1 MSPIYILLIATA
13 YFGMLFFI
21 SFRTGKDNSNDAF
34 FRGKKESPWYLV
46 AFGMI
51 GASLSGITFIS
62 VPGAVGASNFSYMQ
76 MVFGYLLG
84 YFLIATVLLPLYY
97 SLNLTSIYSYLEKRF
112 GFWGYKTGS
121 GFFLLSRVIGASL
134 RLYLVAAVLQTFVFS
149 AWGLPFW
156 FTVSATILLIWLYT
170 FRGGIKT
177 VVWTDS
183 LQTFFMLLS
192 LFLGVYY
199 ISNEL
204 NFGFGTMVETVQNSQ
219 YSKMFNWDFSG
230 ALFTKSFPMQFLN
243 GASIALVMTGLD
255 QDMMQKNLTCKNIGD
270 AKKNMLWFSLI
281 LVVVNFIFLIL
292 GALLYIYADSK
303 GIGIPTET
311 INGVVKNR
319 PDLLFPEIALNHL
332 NPFMASVFVIGLLA
346 AAYSSA
352 DSALT
357 SLTTSFC
364 VDFLD
369 FEKGKSPKKTR
380 YLVHIGF
387 SVMLFFVI
395 LIFRWINDDSV
406 IWWVFKAA
414 GYTYGPLLGLFAFG
428 LLSRRKVN
436 DTSLV
441 LFVCIICP
449 LICYF
454 LNIYSTKI
462 FFGYQLGFEL
472 LLINGL
478 LTYLGLFLL
487 SSKADYEF
495 EDQSQLNK

>member
-1 MSPIYILLIATA
+1 MSPVLILVLILV
-13 YFGMLFFI
+13 YFAILFGI
-21 SFRTGKDNSNDAF
+21 SFVTGKDSSNESF
-34 FRGKKESPWYLV
+34 FTGNKESPWYLV

-62 VPGAVGASNFSYMQ
+62 VPGAVGASQFTYMQ

-84 YFLIATVLLPLYY
+84 YFLIATVLMPLYY
-97 SLNLTSIYSYLEKRF
+97 RLNLTSIYSYLEQRF
-112 GFWGYKTGS
+112 GFWGYKTGAA
-121 GFFLLSRVIGASL
+121 FFLVSRVIGASL
-134 RLYLVAAVLQTFVFS
+134 RLYLVAAVLHTFVFS
-149 AWGLPFW
+149 AFGLPFW
-156 FTVSATILLIWLYT
+156 LTVALAILLIWLYT

-192 LFLGVYY
+192 LVLGVYY
-199 ISNEL
+199 LGDKLGLGIGEVYGAVSD
-204 NFGFGTMVETVQNSQ
+204 SP
-219 YSKMFNWDFSG
+219 YSKMLNWDFSG

-255 QDMMQKNLTCKNIGD
+255 QDMMQKNLTCKDIGE
-270 AKKNMLWFSLI
+270 AKKNMLWFSLV
-281 LVVVNFIFLIL
+281 LVVVNFLFLIL
-292 GALLYIYADSK
+292 GALLFMYVTAE
-303 GIGIPTET
+303 GIPIPTET
-311 INGVVKNR
+311 VLGEVKSR

-332 NPFMASVFVIGLLA
+332 SPVMGVVFIIGLLA

-369 FEKGKSPKKTR
+369 FEKGNAPKSTR
-380 YLVHIGF
+380 YLVHIAF
-387 SVMLFFVI
+387 SVLLLFVI

-428 LLSRRKVN
+428 LLSKRKVP
-436 DTSLV
+436 DWWMVSL
-441 LFVCIICP
+441 VCIISP
-449 LICYF
+449 IICYY
-454 LNIYSTKI
+454 LNVHSKAI
-462 FFGYQLGFEL
+462 FGGYQLGFEL
-472 LLINGL
+472 LLLNGG
-478 LTYLGLFLL
+478 LTALGLFLL
-487 SSKADYEF
+487 SLMGKE
-495 EDQSQLNK
+495 KIR